1 MADSYSHRRIVISN
15 LDLGSYNG
23 DGKTEP
29 GVEVVTDSLVTE
41 NMFDGLLQKTK
52 IGTVS
57 AVPASNEGLGLPVFA
72 DVPGSGIVLP
82 GGVNIYFLDLAP
94 GYTTPMHRTPSV
106 DYVAV
111 NQGTPVL
118 ITPKTAF
125 SANNEQADYEET
137 VETLLRPG
145 DVAVQ
150 RGAMHS
156 WANRTNEWVRMI
168 GVVIDAKP
176 SEATVDGKRLEL
188 GERWLQPWG
197 VYETVSIVEEYARA
211 ILFVHTVFYRDIE

>member
-1 MADSYSHRRIVISN
+1 MVDSFPHRRIVISN
-15 LDLGSYNG
+15 LDLGSDNG
-23 DGKTEP
+23 NGKTEP
-29 GVEVVTDSLVTE
+29 GVEVVTDNLVTE
-41 NMFDGLLQKTK
+41 NMFDGLLQRTK

-82 GGVNIYFLDLAP
+82 GGVNVYFLDLAP

-111 NQGTPVL
+111 TQGTPVL
-118 ITPKTAF
+118 ITPKAAF
-125 SANNEQADYEET
+125 SANNDQADYEET
-137 VETLLRPG
+137 VESLLRPG

-156 WANRTNEWVRMI
+156 TNEWVRMI
-168 GVVIDAKP
+168 GMVVDAKP

-188 GERWLQPWG
+188 GERWLQ
-197 VYETVSIVEEYARA
+197 
-211 ILFVHTVFYRDIE
+211 

>member
-1 MADSYSHRRIVISN
+1 MADSSPRRRIVISN
-15 LDLGSYNG
+15 LDLDSDNG
-23 DGKTEP
+23 NDKTEP
-29 GVEVVTDSLVTE
+29 GVEVVTATLVTE
-41 NMFDGLLQKTK
+41 DMFDGLLQRTK

-57 AVPASNEGLGLPVFA
+57 AVPASNEGCGLPVLP

-111 NQGTPVL
+111 NQGTPIL

-125 SANNEQADYEET
+125 SANDGKADYEET
-137 VETLLRPG
+137 VESLLRPG

-150 RGAMHS
+150 RGAMHA

-168 GVVIDAKP
+168 GMVVDAKP
-176 SEATVDGKRLEL
+176 SEVTIDGKKLEL
-188 GERWLQPWG
+188 GERWLQ
-197 VYETVSIVEEYARA
+197 
-211 ILFVHTVFYRDIE
+211 

>member
-1 MADSYSHRRIVISN
+1 MVDSFPHRRIVISN
-15 LDLGSYNG
+15 LNLGSDNG
-23 DGKTEP
+23 NGKTEP
-29 GVEVVTDSLVTE
+29 GVEVVTDNLVTE
-41 NMFDGLLQKTK
+41 NMFDGLLQKPRL
-52 IGTVS
+52 GLS
-57 AVPASNEGLGLPVFA
+57 RLSLPAMKGCDGLPVFA

-82 GGVNIYFLDLAP
+82 GGVNVYFLDLAP

-111 NQGTPVL
+111 TQGTPVL
-118 ITPKTAF
+118 ITPKAAF
-125 SANNEQADYEET
+125 SANNDQADYEET
-137 VETLLRPG
+137 VESLLRPG

-168 GVVIDAKP
+168 GMVVDAKP

-188 GERWLQPWG
+188 GERWLQ
-197 VYETVSIVEEYARA
+197 
-211 ILFVHTVFYRDIE
+211 